1 MAKVKLSFDEE
12 RTNLLREQIDEN
24 KEAID
29 QLVQKLIHTL
39 DGAPIGVAIAALL
52 FTIMSAVR
60 GYFDKP
66 SIPSRL
72 EAMDQIG
79 MDLIQFIHLILLKK
93 F

>member
-24 KEAID
+24 KEAVD
-29 QLVQKLIHTL
+29 QLVQKLIKTL